1 MLLPLGGMVAMILRN
16 IFSVFRSR
24 PRITMIL
31 AAVLVAATLFVIVVA
46 LRPLP
51 PRTVIMATGPEG
63 GANYELGKR
72 YRELLAQEGIDL
84 QLLPTAGTRENLT
97 LLRDPQ
103 SKVEVGFL
111 QVGLTGQ
118 KESPGLESLGT
129 LFYQPLWFFY
139 RGEYKG
145 KGMVALRGRKISIG
159 PEGSEGR
166 ALTLELLA
174 RNGIDQNFARL
185 LPLTPREAADQLLG
199 GEIDV
204 AIMVTSWDSPAVR
217 RLLADKN
224 IELVNFP
231 RADAYIALYPFLN
244 KVVLP
249 AGVADLAGNRPPDDT
264 VLFALKSCLVVR
276 EDLHP
281 AIQYLLLDAARK
293 IHAGPGIFHKAGDFP
308 RAEAIDIPL
317 SDEALD
323 FYRSGRPF
331 LQRHLPFWLAVL
343 IGRLLILLIPVAAVI
358 YPLLRFL
365 PQLYNWE
372 MQRRI
377 FRLYGELRFIEQE
390 LDSLPEGKTVGD
402 LPARLDRL
410 EASTNGLRVP
420 VSYANMLYT
429 LRMHITL
436 VRERLKRP
444 EGSPA
449 AGKVN

>member
-1 MLLPLGGMVAMILRN
+1 
-16 IFSVFRSR
+16 
-24 PRITMIL
+24 MIL

-84 QLLPTAGTRENLT
+84 QLLPTAGNRENLT
-97 LLRDPQ
+97 LLRDPR

-111 QVGLTGQ
+111 QVGLTSR
-118 KESPGLESLGT
+118 EELPGLESLGT
-129 LFYQPLWFFY
+129 LFFQPLWFFY
-139 RGEYKG
+139 QSDYKG
-145 KGMVALRGRKISIG
+145 KGMDSLRGRKISIG
-159 PEGSEGR
+159 QEGSEGR
-166 ALTLELLA
+166 ELTLELLA
-174 RNGIDQNFARL
+174 RNGIDQNFAHL
-185 LPLTPREAADQLLG
+185 LSLSPQEAADQLLG
-199 GEIDV
+199 NKIDA
-204 AIMVTSWDSPAVR
+204 AIMATSWDSPAVR

-224 IELVNFP
+224 IELVSFP

-244 KVVLP
+244 KVVVP
-249 AGVADLAGNRPPDDT
+249 AGVGDLAGNRPPSDT
-264 VLFALKSCLVVR
+264 VLFALKACLVVR

-281 AIQYLLLDAARK
+281 AIQYLLLDAALK
-293 IHAGPGIFHKAGDFP
+293 IHSGPGIFHKAGDFP

-317 SDEALD
+317 SDEAID

-343 IGRLLILLIPVAAVI
+343 IGRLLILLIPVVAVI
-358 YPLLRFL
+358 YPLLSFL
-365 PQLYNWE
+365 PQLYAWE

-390 LDSLPEGKTVGD
+390 LDSRSAGQSIGD

-410 EASTNGLRVP
+410 EASTNRLQVP

-444 EGSPA
+444 EGSPDCD
-449 AGKVN
+449 